1 LTHKILVVDDESSIR
16 ELLGMRLTAA
26 GFDVVFAANTA
37 EAVEQQ
43 AKEQPDLILLD
54 INLPTGGSSL
64 QDGIEVLRD
73 IRSRSDVPIIMLTAR
88 DEDESEVSSFDNGAD
103 NYIRKPINNFDLLLG
118 RIKSRLRPRG
128 NDVNVLISVGPLV
141 IDVVGHE
148 VRKNDT
154 AISLTPLEFEL
165 LKTLALNPKKVY
177 SRKELLTEVW
187 DFKFNGDARLVN
199 VHVQRLRSKVEDDP
213 ADPKIVLTVRGM
225 GYRVCAS

>member
-1 LTHKILVVDDESSIR
+1 MTHKILVVDDESSIR

>member
-1 LTHKILVVDDESSIR
+1 LPQKILVVDDEPSIR
-16 ELLGMRLTAA
+16 EILGIRLNAA
-26 GFDVVFAANTA
+26 GFDVIFATNTA

-43 AKEQPDLILLD
+43 VSGQPDLILLD
-54 INLPTGGSSL
+54 INLPTGGGPL

-73 IRSRSDVPIIMLTAR
+73 IRTRSDVPIIMLTAR
-88 DEDESEVSSFDNGAD
+88 DEDESEVESFRQGVD
-103 NYIRKPINNFDLLLG
+103 NYIRKPIKNFELLLG
-118 RIKSRLRPRG
+118 RITSRLRPRG
-128 NDVNVLISVGPLV
+128 NDVGTLITVGPLV
-141 IDVVGHE
+141 IDVIGHE
-148 VRKNDT
+148 VRKNEMP
-154 AISLTPLEFEL
+154 INLTPLEFEL

-225 GYRVCAS
+225 GYRVAAS

>member
-1 LTHKILVVDDESSIR
+1 MPHKILVVDDESSIR
-16 ELLGMRLTAA
+16 ELLGMRLTSA
-26 GFDVVFAANTA
+26 GFDVVFATNTA

-43 AKEQPDLILLD
+43 TKTQPDLILLD

-73 IRSRSDVPIIMLTAR
+73 IRTRSDVPIIMLTAR
-88 DEDESEVSSFDNGAD
+88 DEDDSEVASFGHGAD
-103 NYIRKPINNFDLLLG
+103 NYIRKPITNFDLTLG
-118 RIKSRLRPRG
+118 RIKSRLRLKS
-128 NDVNVLISVGPLV
+128 NEVNTVITVGPLV

-148 VRKNDT
+148 VRKNDSN
-154 AISLTPLEFEL
+154 INLTPLEFEL

-225 GYRVCAS
+225 GYKVCTS

>member
-1 LTHKILVVDDESSIR
+1 MPHKILVVDDESSIR
-16 ELLGMRLTAA
+16 ELLGMRLSAA
-26 GFDVVFAANTA
+26 GFDVVFATNTA

-43 AKEQPDLILLD
+43 AKTQPDLILLD
-54 INLPTGGSSL
+54 INLPTGGSTL

-73 IRSRSDVPIIMLTAR
+73 IRTRSDVPIIMLTAR
-88 DEDESEVSSFDNGAD
+88 DEDESEVASFDSGAD

-128 NDVNVLISVGPLV
+128 NETNTLISVGPLV

-148 VRKNDT
+148 VRKNENT
-154 AISLTPLEFEL
+154 ISLTPLEFEL

>member
-1 LTHKILVVDDESSIR
+1 LPQKILVVDDEPSIR
-16 ELLGMRLTAA
+16 EILGIRLNAA
-26 GFDVVFAANTA
+26 GFEVVFATNTA

-43 AKEQPDLILLD
+43 AAVQPDLILLD
-54 INLPTGGSSL
+54 INLPTAGGPL

-73 IRSRSDVPIIMLTAR
+73 IRTRSDVPIIMLTAR
-88 DEDESEVSSFDNGAD
+88 DEDESEVESFRGGVD
-103 NYIRKPINNFDLLLG
+103 NYIRKPIKNFELLLG
-118 RIKSRLRPRG
+118 RITSRLRPRG
-128 NDVNVLISVGPLV
+128 NEGSTLITVGPLV
-141 IDVVGHE
+141 IDVIGHE
-148 VRKNDT
+148 VRKNDMP
-154 AISLTPLEFEL
+154 INLTPLEFEL

-225 GYRVCAS
+225 GYRVAAS

>member
-1 LTHKILVVDDESSIR
+1 MPQKILVVDDEPSIR
-16 ELLGMRLTAA
+16 EILGIRLNAA
-26 GFDVVFAANTA
+26 GFDVIFATNTA

-43 AKEQPDLILLD
+43 VSGQPDLILLD
-54 INLPTGGSSL
+54 INLPTGGGPL

-73 IRSRSDVPIIMLTAR
+73 IRTRSDVPIIMLTAR
-88 DEDESEVSSFDNGAD
+88 DEDESEVESFRQGVD
-103 NYIRKPINNFDLLLG
+103 NYIRKPIKNFELLLG
-118 RIKSRLRPRG
+118 RITSRLRPRG
-128 NDVNVLISVGPLV
+128 NDVGTLITVGPLV
-141 IDVVGHE
+141 IDVIGHE
-148 VRKNDT
+148 VRKNEMP
-154 AISLTPLEFEL
+154 INLTPLEFEL

-225 GYRVCAS
+225 GYRVAAS